1 MLSAI
6 QKIIDNDLR
15 YNLAIAGPVA
25 SGKTTLC
32 NYMWAEIGK
41 MIFSLKE
48 SQTNDSVMH
57 YYKEWID
64 HSDLCKQMLV
74 NRTNGLIS
82 RFTLQS
88 FILDE
93 WANILMKEPLKNF
106 NLFERSISECSLC
119 FCDDLT
125 FKEYDVLHSREYDIA
140 KRFGIPCVDGEF
152 SFCVSTKEATVDIY
166 NEIVKQISADVD
178 YMISAKIGSFNRIF
192 GLKMLDAETHLA
204 RIGKRARP
212 GEEDIEIRKMN
223 NQLALFKHAYY
234 KFECRSKLW
243 IEPSKSDE
251 EARSAESTENERST
265 EQSPTETFDESL
277 INGC

>member
-6 QKIIDNDLR
+6 QKIIDNNLR
-15 YNLAIAGPVA
+15 YNIAIAGPMA

-32 NYMWAEIGK
+32 DYIWNELGK
-41 MIFSLKE
+41 LNIQLKDDQE
-48 SQTNDSVMH
+48 RDSFIH

-64 HSDLCKQMLV
+64 HSDLCKEMLV
-74 NRTNGLIS
+74 NRTKGLIS

-93 WANILMKEPLKNF
+93 WMNILTKEPLKNF
-106 NLFERSISECSLC
+106 NLFERSISECSMC
-119 FCDDLT
+119 FCGDLT

-140 KRFGIPCVDGEF
+140 KSFGIPCVDSEF
-152 SFCVSTKEATVDIY
+152 SFCVSTKESTEDIY
-166 NEIVKQISADVD
+166 NELVKQISADVD
-178 YMISAKIGSFNRIF
+178 FMISSKLESFNRIF
-192 GLKMLDAETHLA
+192 GLKMLDAETHLS

-223 NQLALFKHAYY
+223 AQLDIFKRAYN
-234 KFECRSKLW
+234 KFEYRSKWL
-243 IEPSKSDE
+243 INPEEPMDE
-251 EARSAESTENERST
+251 T
-265 EQSPTETFDESL
+265 L

>member
-6 QKIIDNDLR
+6 QKIIDNNLR

-32 NYMWAEIGK
+32 DYIWAEIGK
-41 MIFSLKE
+41 MMFSLKE

-119 FCDDLT
+119 FCEDLT

-152 SFCVSTKEATVDIY
+152 SFCISTKEATADIY
-166 NEIVKQISADVD
+166 NELAKQISADVD
-178 YMISAKIGSFNRIF
+178 YMISSKMDSFNRIF

-223 NQLALFKHAYY
+223 SQLALFKRAYN
-234 KFECRSKLW
+234 KFECRSKWW
-243 IEPSKSDE
+243 IEPSTFGE
-251 EARSAESTENERST
+251 EAQSAENDQTAKPTTEV
-265 EQSPTETFDESL
+265 FDESL